1 MKTVTTIKT
10 IIDTNI
16 THNEQPTAIHAD
28 NKPAILDDNKPE
40 QDKQIL

>member
-16 THNEQPTAIHAD
+16 KHNKQPTAIHAD
-28 NKPAILDDNKPE
+28 NKLALDNKQEPI
-40 QDKQIL
+40 KQIL